1 MTTDQNLLKPILS
14 VAAATLLILA
24 IPFTA
29 MQFTGEV
36 DWTLSDFVIM
46 GIILFSCGMGYK
58 LITRTANE
66 TFYRIAIAYG
76 IFTGFLLLWV
86 NAAVGL
92 IGSEDNMFN
101 LLYLAVLAVGAIG
114 GAFYK
119 FAPRG
124 MSYTFVAMAS
134 VQAILGITAL
144 LAGMQHVP
152 HSSVI
157 EIIGVNGF
165 FITLFLIAAIMF
177 HHVANDREKTTLQQ
191 NG

>member
-1 MTTDQNLLKPILS
+1 MTTQQSLLKPILS

-29 MQFTGEV
+29 MQFSGEV
-36 DWTLSDFVIM
+36 NWTLSDFILM
-46 GIILFSCGMGYK
+46 GTIIFSCGMGYK
-58 LITRTANE
+58 LITRTSKE
-66 TFYRIAIAYG
+66 TMYRIAIAYG

-86 NAAVGL
+86 NMAVGL

-101 LLYLAVLAVGAIG
+101 TLYFAVLAVGVIG
-114 GAFYK
+114 GAFYR

-124 MSYTFVAMAS
+124 MSYTFVAMAA
-134 VQAILGITAL
+134 VQAGLGLTAL

-157 EIIGVNGF
+157 EIISVNGF
-165 FITLFLIAAIMF
+165 FFTLFLIAAIMF
-177 HHVANDREKTTLQQ
+177 HHVANDREKALLQQ
-191 NG
+191 ND